1 MTKLE
6 GIKMR
11 NKYNWY
17 DDVEKPEKNSESE
30 KQSSHSNPNTFNK
43 NRWKEIKTSK
53 SNTEKLLSVLWRV
66 IL

>member
-30 KQSSHSNPNTFNK
+30 KKSSHSNPNTFNK
-43 NRWKEIKTSK
+43 NR
-53 SNTEKLLSVLWRV
+53 
-66 IL
+66 